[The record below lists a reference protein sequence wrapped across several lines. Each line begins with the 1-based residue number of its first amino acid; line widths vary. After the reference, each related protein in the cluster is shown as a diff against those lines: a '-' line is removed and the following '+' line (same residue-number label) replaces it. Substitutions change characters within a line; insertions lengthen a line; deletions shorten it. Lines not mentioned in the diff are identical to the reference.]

1 MEVNGC
7 PIYIEQVCHHPPIT
21 SYLFVGRGYRLYG
34 TAAIKIDIGL
44 NNAKGYSELSHTIE
58 FDDGHKIEFIFPK
71 LLIGG
76 MLFGE
81 RTFNFEGRTFTYDS
95 KNKLFADIYFGQT
108 KKTFFASE
116 THPED

>member
-1 MEVNGC
+1 
-7 PIYIEQVCHHPPIT
+7 
-21 SYLFVGRGYRLYG
+21 L
-34 TAAIKIDIGL
+34 
-44 NNAKGYSELSHTIE
+44 E
-58 FDDGHKIEFIFPK
+58 FDDGHKIEFNYPK

-81 RTFNFEGRTFTYDS
+81 RTFNFESKTFMYDA

-116 THPED
+116 SHPEDEVSGKIFKVKTSFDNYYNKYKPLIT